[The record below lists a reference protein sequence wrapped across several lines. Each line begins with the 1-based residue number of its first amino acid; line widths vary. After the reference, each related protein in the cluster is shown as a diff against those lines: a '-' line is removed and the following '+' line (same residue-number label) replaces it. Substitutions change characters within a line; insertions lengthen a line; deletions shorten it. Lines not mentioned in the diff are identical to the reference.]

1 MPAAPP
7 TSDDRPGDD
16 ANVWR
21 RRLLVAAVLALP
33 VLVFFAPSIF
43 GGRAPGGFDLIYL
56 GSPWRDA
63 PVQPDHVLSPVQVDQ
78 SEQIPWVD
86 AAWQQVED
94 GRFPAWNA
102 TFSGGQAVG
111 TNPIFMTWSV
121 FTVAGAPFTA
131 AVGLVVRA
139 VLAVYVAEVFLYWF
153 LRRVGL
159 GCGAAVF
166 GAVAYAFSGTP
177 VAFLTRNCLPFLL
190 PVALLA
196 ADALAERRT
205 GWRVVGVAA
214 AVAAAWLEGF
224 PAMFV
229 HVMVAMAG
237 WWAVRAVITEGWDP
251 RRREVRA
258 GWVRATSAFGLAV
271 ALGLA
276 VSAASVVPFVTQ
288 IDANNVMEARG
299 SKLTPLPAETI
310 WWLFDDDAL
319 GDPQRGPWLGTMNPY
334 EGLAAVGVLVMALA
348 LGFAAATVA
357 ARWWPRL
364 RAWVEL
370 DTAPG
375 SPLRAT
381 TVAMSG
387 AAALVVALVYVG
399 TPLLD
404 VVART
409 PGFADNP
416 FSRARFLAD
425 LALAV
430 LAAVAL
436 DRVTRRTLTGAPG
449 AATARPGWPSVAAAG
464 ALIVA
469 VAWPTVVSGGE
480 YLVLVREHTRVL
492 ARSWGVDVALVV
504 GGVVLCVAVRW
515 WSRRAGS
522 AAGVDATAGLVF
534 GVVAATVTFLQVG
547 LPTNNLTPQVDRA
560 FYYPDTPGGATLARL
575 TDGQHRFI
583 GNSMG
588 TYRLNAAGGLGVVD
602 SRSHAFQD
610 PQWRALLNSVWGD
623 TAGVDPLKVNAD
635 LRGATRWDS
644 PVLDDIALSTYV
656 LSSSDVPLGE
666 LTPIPAA
673 TAFSVASPGR
683 PVELRGPDGPFVGLD
698 ARLEGTAACTSGH
711 VAVEVT
717 GDGLR
722 EPARAR
728 RPARDAWGATQ
739 TKATFLLAVPAD
751 AVTPGAATRVTVAV
765 EGADPACEIRV
776 GVTNGDTPP
785 RLAAG
790 PILRPAGSRWQLA
803 NAEDGW
809 YYVRDDTPPL
819 VRVVD
824 RWQNHPDAAAALAAA
839 VDPARTRTDPL
850 PVANA
855 SDGPAG
861 DGAGS
866 SGRVRSWSHHPHGI
880 DAHVA
885 TDGDV
890 LVVAA
895 FNSAPGW
902 SVTVDGR
909 PATLVE
915 ADGALLAV
923 EVPAGEH
930 EVAFTYSMPG
940 LRLGVGVSAL
950 GLSACVAVAAGP
962 RWRRRA
968 TRRRPSPTGSA

>member
-1 MPAAPP
+1 MHTDPP
-7 TSDDRPGDD
+7 TSDEPRVG
-16 ANVWR
+16 AVVWR
-21 RRLLVAAVLALP
+21 RRLLVAVVLAVP
-33 VLVFFAPSIF
+33 VLVFFAPSIV

-63 PVQPDHVLSPVQVDQ
+63 TPQPDHVLSPVQVDQ

-86 AAWQQVED
+86 AAWRQVGD
-94 GRFPAWNA
+94 GRFPAWDA

-121 FTVAGAPFTA
+121 FTVAGAPFSA
-131 AVGLVVRA
+131 AIALVVRA

-196 ADALAERRT
+196 ADALGERRT

-214 AVAAAWLEGF
+214 TITAAWLEGF

-237 WWAVRAVITEGWDP
+237 WWAIRASLTEGWDP
-251 RRREVRA
+251 RQRQVRQ
-258 GWVRATSAFGLAV
+258 GWIRATATFGLAV

-299 SKLTPLPAETI
+299 SRLTPLPVETI

-348 LGFAAATVA
+348 LGFAFATVA

-364 RAWVEL
+364 RTWVDL
-370 DTAPG
+370 
-375 SPLRAT
+375 SPDASRSARVT
-381 TVAMSG
+381 TVAMSC
-387 AAALVVALVYVG
+387 AAALVVALVYIG

-436 DRVTRRTLTGAPG
+436 DRVTRRTLAVEPG
-449 AATARPGWPSVAAAG
+449 AAAPAPRWPSVTAAG
-464 ALIVA
+464 ALVA
-469 VAWPTVVSGGE
+469 AVLWPTVVGGGE
-480 YLVLVREHTRVL
+480 YLVIVRENTRAL
-492 ARSWGVDVALVV
+492 ARSWGSDIALVV
-504 GGVVLCVAVRW
+504 AGVVVCVAVRQ
-515 WSRRAGS
+515 WSRRPGS
-522 AAGVDATAGLVF
+522 AVGVGAAAGFAF
-534 GVVAATVTFLQVG
+534 GAVAAAVAFLQVG

-560 FYYPDTPGGATLARL
+560 FYYPDTPGAATLASL
-575 TDGQHRFI
+575 TGGQHRFI

-588 TYRLNAAGGLGVVD
+588 TYRLNSAAGLGVVD

-610 PQWRALLNSVWGD
+610 PQWRRLLNAVWGD

-635 LRGATRWDS
+635 LRGATKWDS
-644 PVLDDIALSTYV
+644 PVLDDLALSTFV
-656 LSSSDVPLGE
+656 LSSSDIPLGE
-666 LTPIPAA
+666 LTPIPTA
-673 TAFSVASPGR
+673 TSSTVATPGR
-683 PVELRGPDGPFVGLD
+683 PVQLRGPQGPFVGLD
-698 ARLEGTAACTSGH
+698 ARIEGTSACTSGH
-711 VAVEVT
+711 VVVEVT
-717 GDGLR
+717 GAGLR

-728 RPARDAWGATQ
+728 RPARDAWGAAQ
-739 TKATFLLAVPAD
+739 SEATFLLAVPAD
-751 AVTPGAATRVTVAV
+751 AVTPGAPTRVTVSV

-776 GVTNGDTPP
+776 GATDGEAPP

-790 PILRPAGSRWQLA
+790 PILRPGGSRWQLA

-819 VRVVD
+819 VRIVD
-824 RWQNHPDAAAALAAA
+824 SWHNHPDAATALAAA
-839 VDPARTRTDPL
+839 VDASRTRTDPL
-850 PVANA
+850 PVTNA
-855 SDGPAG
+855 SDPRAG

-866 SGRVRSWSHHPHGI
+866 SGRVLAWSYHPHGI
-880 DAHVA
+880 DARVE
-885 TDGDV
+885 TDRDA
-890 LVVAA
+890 LAVAA

-902 SVTVDGR
+902 SVAVDGH
-909 PATLVE
+909 PAALVE

-923 EVPAGEH
+923 EVPAGRH
-930 EVAFTYSMPG
+930 DLAFTYTMPG

-950 GLSACVAVAAGP
+950 GLTGCALVVASGP
-962 RWRRRA
+962 LLRRRRA
-968 TRRRPSPTGSA
+968 RRRAMASGSA